1 MVIVRSDSSVLSIA
15 RQILLRA
22 LSIVEVLEARRERAA
37 EAAREIVETQRG
49 ITTERTS
56 PMRETP
62 TTDAAPT
69 GWVN

>member
-1 MVIVRSDSSVLSIA
+1 VVIVRSDSSVLSIA

-22 LSIVEVLEARRERAA
+22 LSIVEVLEGRRAHAA
-37 EAAREIVETQRG
+37 ESMREVVDAQRT
-49 ITTERTS
+49 IATDRPS